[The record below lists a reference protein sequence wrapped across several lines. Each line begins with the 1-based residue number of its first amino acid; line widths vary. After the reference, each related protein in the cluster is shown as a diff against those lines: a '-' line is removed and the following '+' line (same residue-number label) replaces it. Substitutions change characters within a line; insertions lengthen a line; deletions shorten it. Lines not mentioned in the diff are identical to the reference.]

1 MAERAVLG
9 ALAAVSLSCSAP
21 LGEGPDAGGG
31 SAPNGATS
39 LSATLTWFREGS
51 AGPSRYRIR
60 ITATNRTGAPAA
72 RAPLAWQ
79 TASPLDSVI
88 GPSSV
93 GPEGRAELDW
103 LPGGASEAVHHLE
116 IRSGEQATVR
126 IIAMGGTQGDSTSF
140 QLATIDTVGAVVPDG
155 IDVQV
160 VDGGGHPV
168 AGVALR
174 VVVSSGGDA
183 NGSAVLLA
191 DDSGRVVNPWRLGRE
206 AGPQS
211 ALVSLLPGA
220 SGLRLRAVRTGE
232 MAAPGAPLT
241 LRAMALPGTPHRM
254 SLPATMLEADAIG
267 ARLPLLATVEDRFG
281 NVQLQPPL
289 TLQSADTGVVRVA
302 PDGGLLAA
310 GPGMARVRVSAGAV
324 HDSVMVRVIQVP
336 VAVEAGGPGLVL
348 TRIGGRAVLAG
359 RVTDRL
365 GTTIEGAAPQ
375 YRILAPELV
384 ALASGDTLV
393 ALAEG
398 TALVAVEYHPLADTI
413 AIAVAPVPASMVL
426 ARVADTLDLDE
437 RRPVV
442 VQVFDSGGTPL
453 TRKMLR
459 LVSSDT
465 SRVQVRAPDTLLAVL
480 PGETDIM
487 VRSGALQATLQ
498 VTVEGVA
505 LLADGVRSSDPAA
518 IAAART
524 LELTNGRVRLRW
536 HPAVAERGGF
546 EMDTRIGRQWSAATV
561 RGAGDWLYVTSS
573 VVTEPT
579 SITLVEASPGQ
590 VAVAMRFGDH
600 RFDPV
605 LGKFPSHYQ
614 NEPFPFTRTL
624 WLRPREYG
632 YFTWVEIERTMVW
645 KGTELE
651 VGFGGIFGPA
661 TIRTGHS
668 ALLTDTLSK
677 HVELNLAPVP
687 DAAELDRYGDPL
699 LRVLVPLPEAA
710 MITPVFPGWGF
721 GSIYVHRLHYES
733 YGAYLYAA
741 PRSAAASPRTVCVD
755 AWAQAPFPLRGL
767 TPAEIA
773 GCGAS

>member
-1 MAERAVLG
+1 MAARAVLG
-9 ALAAVSLSCSAP
+9 TLVAASLSCSAP
-21 LGEGPDAGGG
+21 LGEDPKAGED
-31 SAPNGATS
+31 SAPNAVTS
-39 LSATLTWFREGS
+39 LSAVLTWFRQDS
-51 AGPSRYRIR
+51 AGPGRYRIHVV
-60 ITATNRTGAPAA
+60 ATNRDGAAAAGAPLTWLAA
-72 RAPLAWQ
+72 SAQ
-79 TASPLDSVI
+79 DSVI
-88 GPSSV
+88 GPSRV
-93 GPEGRAELDW
+93 GPDGRADLDW
-103 LPGGASEAVHHLE
+103 LPGGTPAAVHHLE
-116 IRSGEQATVR
+116 IRSGLHATVR
-126 IIAMGGTQGDSTSF
+126 IVALGDSTSP
-140 QLATIDTVGAVVPDG
+140 QGATMDTVGAVVPGG

-160 VDGGGHPV
+160 LNPSGRPV
-168 AGVALR
+168 GGVALQ
-174 VVVSSGGDA
+174 VTSSSGGDA
-183 NGSAVLLA
+183 TGSKVLLT
-191 DDSGRVVNPWRLGRE
+191 DDNGRAVSPWHLGTE

-211 ALVSLLPGA
+211 VVIRFLPGVG
-220 SGLRLRAVRTGE
+220 GLRLRAVRTGE
-232 MAAPGAPLT
+232 LAAPGAPLT
-241 LRAMALPGTPHRM
+241 LKAMALPGTPHRVN
-254 SLPATMLEADAIG
+254 LPATILEADAIG
-267 ARLPLLATVEDRFG
+267 ARLPLIATAEDRFG
-281 NVQLQPPL
+281 NVLLQPRL
-289 TLQSADTGVVRVA
+289 VLQSADTGVVRVA
-302 PDGGLLAA
+302 SDGGILTA
-310 GPGMARVRVSAGAV
+310 GPGMTRVRVSVGLV
-324 HDSVMVRVIQVP
+324 RDSVMVRVLQAP
-336 VAVEAGGPGLVL
+336 VAIEAGGPGPVL
-348 TRIGGRAVLAG
+348 TRIGGRAALTG
-359 RVTDRL
+359 RVIDRL
-365 GTTIEGAAPQ
+365 GTTVEGAAPR
-375 YRILAPELV
+375 YRILTPGFV
-384 ALASGDTLV
+384 DLASADTLV

-398 TALVAVEYHPLADTI
+398 TALVAVEYLRLADTI
-413 AIAVAPVPASMVL
+413 EVAVAPVPASIVL
-426 ARVADTLDLDE
+426 DRAADTLDLDE
-437 RRPVV
+437 QRPVM
-442 VQVFDSGGTPL
+442 VQVFDSGGARL
-453 TRKMLR
+453 TRKVLS
-459 LVSSDT
+459 LHSGDT
-465 SRVQVRAPDTLLAVL
+465 SRVKVRAPDTLVAVL
-480 PGETDIM
+480 PGETDIV
-487 VRSGALQATLQ
+487 VRSGALQATVQ

-518 IAAART
+518 ISAART

-605 LGKFPSHYQ
+605 LGKFPAHYQ

-632 YFTWVEIERTMVW
+632 YFTWVEIERTMIW

-661 TIRTGHS
+661 TIRTGHA
-668 ALLTDTLSK
+668 ALLTDTLQK

-741 PRSAAASPRTVCVD
+741 PRSAAASPRTVCMD

-767 TPAEIA
+767 TPTEIA